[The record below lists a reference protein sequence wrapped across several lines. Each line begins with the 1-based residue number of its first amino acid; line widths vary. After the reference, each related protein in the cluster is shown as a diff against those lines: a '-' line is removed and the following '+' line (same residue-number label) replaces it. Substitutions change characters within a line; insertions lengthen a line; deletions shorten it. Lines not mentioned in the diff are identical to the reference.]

1 MEPIG
6 RSGERDDGLEKL
18 EAFIAQ
24 LGASGS
30 EFEKLA
36 EEFGELKGGVG
47 LVGRAGLPVG
57 EGGDPLGPRGR

>member
-24 LGASGS
+24 LGHSI
-30 EFEKLA
+30 
-36 EEFGELKGGVG
+36 
-47 LVGRAGLPVG
+47 R
-57 EGGDPLGPRGR
+57 